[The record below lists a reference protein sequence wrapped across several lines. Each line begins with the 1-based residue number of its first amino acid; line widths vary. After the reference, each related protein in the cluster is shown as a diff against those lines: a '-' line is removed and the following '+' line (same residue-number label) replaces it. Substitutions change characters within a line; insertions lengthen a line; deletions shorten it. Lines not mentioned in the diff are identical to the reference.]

1 MAANMITLLKNMID
15 TQSEGIIIE
24 QHIKKCMEMFGN
36 SPQNKRGLTTL
47 IIRYYIQTNN
57 MVKVIEYLY
66 MDGLMKRD
74 YMTILDY
81 IMVNYKYMVDTITY
95 IYSKID
101 MIDMKDVDIMIEN
114 NWIDL
119 LKRFDGYPVM
129 TSLDSNDDGH
139 DCKVYDMD
147 IKKMRDIYVER
158 IEVKDDNIKLVECMK
173 DVDIIIDGANI
184 SHLSGQFKPSEV
196 AKVIDRLENMGYKV
210 KVVFHPT
217 RKITSPMLL
226 PYIIYTPQ
234 LRNDDDYLLY
244 GMLKYG
250 KMVLT
255 NDLFRDHVK
264 NMDIYTKC
272 YVDSKTIRC
281 FKKDLIIPHYSK
293 CIQVKDKNIYI
304 PSIKG
309 GFYKLIIA

>member
-1 MAANMITLLKNMID
+1 MAATMISSLKQMID
-15 TQSEGIIIE
+15 MNINNIIIE
-24 QHIKKCMEMFGN
+24 QHINKCMEMFGN

-74 YMTILDY
+74 YITILDY

-101 MIDMKDVDIMIEN
+101 ILETKDVEHMIEN

-119 LKRFDGYPVM
+119 LKQFNGYPVL
-129 TSLDSNDDGH
+129 TSFEPNDDGGE
-139 DCKVYDMD
+139 CSIYNMD

-158 IEVKDDNIKLVECMK
+158 IEVKDDNLNLVACMK
-173 DVDIIIDGANI
+173 DIDIIIDGANI

-196 AKVIDRLENMGYKV
+196 MKVIDRLEKMGYKV

-226 PYIIYTPQ
+226 PYIIYTPKF
-234 LRNDDDYLLY
+234 RNDDDYLLY

-264 NMDIYTKC
+264 NMDTRTKC
-272 YVDSKTIRC
+272 YVDSKTIRF

-293 CIQVKDKNIYI
+293 CIQVINNNIYI

-309 GFYKLIIA
+309 GFYKIIA